1 MKNENVL
8 RSTALLTL
16 SGIGAKTIDFVF
28 RAYYSRLL
36 GSEGLGLFS
45 LCFTVHGLMLNI
57 ATGGIGVAVSK
68 IVSEKFV
75 KHEYDEINATMKVA
89 MSLVFALS
97 AVVIALTCIF
107 ANQIAKG
114 FLNEQRC
121 AKSIICLAPSVLFMG
136 ISYCIKGYFYA
147 SRRVLPPASSEFLEQ
162 AVKILSITYLLGRK
176 LPYGIEQGCEAV
188 FTGLSLGEFSSCLYL
203 SIFYAADKGERRCG
217 RKVNRIKTIGA
228 VAKIAVPVM
237 TTSLAT
243 SLIRSREEVLIVS
256 SLQKSGLTHE
266 ASLGIYG
273 EIRGMIMPLVIF
285 PLTLLSS
292 CFTMLVPEIS
302 RAYARQNSVRLR
314 TLVSKIYR
322 FCTFFGFLVAC
333 IIVTY
338 SGELAKMVYN
348 APDIARHLKII
359 ALLCPLMFV
368 DSVSCGILNGMG
380 KQGALLVFS
389 FADAISR
396 IMLITILLPRFGT
409 GALIF
414 TIMISNMLTPYLTM
428 EKVLKVSKIHFQWS
442 SWCLK
447 HLVCA
452 VTAYFVADSIFMG
465 FCQNGAKETVIAIAL
480 TAGIYFTSG
489 VAFSSTSRSDWRW
502 LAERTFLNT

>member
-1 MKNENVL
+1 ML

-28 RAYYSRLL
+28 RAYYSKML
-36 GSEGLGLFS
+36 GGEGLGLFS
-45 LCFTVHGLMLNI
+45 LCFAVHGIMLNI

-75 KHEYDEINATMKVA
+75 KREYGDINTTMRTA
-89 MSLVFALS
+89 LSLVFVLS
-97 AVVIALTCIF
+97 VVVIALTTIF
-107 ANQIAKG
+107 SQQIATE
-114 FLNEQRC
+114 FLKEPRC
-121 AKSIICLAPSVLFMG
+121 AKSIVCLAPSVLFMG

-162 AVKILSITYLLGRK
+162 AVKIVSITYLLGKK
-176 LPYGIEQGCEAV
+176 LPYGVEQGCEAV
-188 FTGLSLGEFSSCLYL
+188 FMGITLGEFSSCLYL
-203 SIFYAADKGERRCG
+203 SVIYAFDCQKGVCGAKANKGEAL
-217 RKVNRIKTIGA
+217 KLIA
-228 VAKIAVPVM
+228 QIAVPVM
-237 TTSLAT
+237 ATSIAT

-256 SLQKSGLTHE
+256 SLQKYGLSHSK
-266 ASLGIYG
+266 ALQAYG
-273 EIRGMIMPLVIF
+273 EIHGMVMPLVIF

-302 RAYARQNSVRLR
+302 RAYARQSSARLK

-333 IIVTY
+333 VIVIY
-338 SGELAKMVYN
+338 AAELSEMVYN
-348 APDIARHLKII
+348 TADIAQHLSIV

-380 KQGALLVFS
+380 KQGALLRFS
-389 FADAISR
+389 FADAVSR
-396 IMLITILLPRFGT
+396 ILLVTMLLPRFGT

-414 TIMISNMLTPYLTM
+414 VIIASNVLTPFLTM
-428 EKVLKVSKIHFQWS
+428 KKVLGEAQIHFRLS
-442 SWCLK
+442 EWCVK

-452 VTAYFVADSIFMG
+452 GIAYFVSDSMLVG
-465 FCQNGAKETVIAIAL
+465 LCQNGASGTILAIVL
-480 TAGIYFTSG
+480 TAALYFVSG
-489 VAFSSTSRSDWRW
+489 VAFSSTSRADWRW
-502 LAERTFLNT
+502 LAERAFLNT

>member
-1 MKNENVL
+1 MNNDNVL

-45 LCFTVHGLMLNI
+45 LCFTVHGIMLNI

-75 KHEYDEINATMKVA
+75 KREYDEINATMKAAITAV
-89 MSLVFALS
+89 SALS
-97 AVVIALTCIF
+97 TIVIVLTCIF
-107 ANQIAKG
+107 ARQIADG
-114 FLNEQRC
+114 FLKEPGCRS
-121 AKSIICLAPSVLFMG
+121 SIICLAPSVLFMG

-162 AVKILSITYLLGRK
+162 AVKIVSVTYLLNKK
-176 LPYGIEQGCEAV
+176 LPLGIEQGCEAV
-188 FTGLSLGEFSSCLYL
+188 FAGISIGEFSSCLYL
-203 SIFYAADKGERRCG
+203 SVFYAFDKRRTSG
-217 RKVNRIKTIGA
+217 KNSVQMGKA
-228 VAKIAVPVM
+228 AVSVAKIAVPIM
-237 TTSLAT
+237 TTSIAT

-256 SLQKSGLTHE
+256 SLQKSGLSHQN
-266 ASLGIYG
+266 ALGVYG
-273 EIRGMIMPLVIF
+273 EIHGMVMPLVIF

-302 RAYARQNSVRLR
+302 RAYARQSSARLK

-338 SGELAKMVYN
+338 ADELSSLVYK
-348 APDIARHLKII
+348 ATGIARHLRTI
-359 ALLCPLMFV
+359 ALLCPLMFA

-380 KQGALLVFS
+380 KQGALLKFS

-396 IMLITILLPRFGT
+396 ILLITVLLPRFGT

-414 TIMISNMLTPYLTM
+414 VIAASNLLTPYLTM
-428 EKVLKVSKIHFQWS
+428 KTVLKTAEIHFEWS
-442 SWCLK
+442 GWCFK

-452 VTAYFVADSIFMG
+452 AISYFVADSLIKG
-465 FCQNGAKETVIAIAL
+465 LCPWGAEWVAAAML
-480 TAGIYFTSG
+480 VTACLYFASG
-489 VAFSSTSRSDWRW
+489 VALSSTSRNDWKW
-502 LAERTFLNT
+502 LAQRALSR